1 MHSLYLNNTG
11 FERFCNFVD
20 SLRRSQNKEIS
31 FPFYVG
37 SSPHPST
44 EKMIVRIF
52 LCFVC
57 RVERGSEARKTPMRT
72 RKYRITTR
80 SARCGLVQSLR
91 DWKKVRAMV
100 ITSPQI
106 ETSAS
111 ERGEE
116 ARAAGAGEEMEARK
130 PRREAT
136 NWKGV
141 AAAQTEKALGDLSL
155 VLSPKT
161 I

>member
-1 MHSLYLNNTG
+1 MI
-11 FERFCNFVD
+11 FKD
-20 SLRRSQNKEIS
+20 SLRRPQNKEIS

-44 EKMIVRIF
+44 EKMIGRKF
-52 LCFVC
+52 LCFGC

-72 RKYRITTR
+72 RKYRITTH
-80 SARCGLVQSLR
+80 SARCWLVQSLR
-91 DWKKVRAMV
+91 DWKKVRATV
-100 ITSPQI
+100 ITSPQN

-111 ERGEE
+111 ERGEVS
-116 ARAAGAGEEMEARK
+116 RAAGAAETQAGSK

-141 AAAQTEKALGDLSL
+141 AAAQTEKHWGICLLF
-155 VLSPKT
+155 
-161 I
+161 